1 MDKNE
6 LIQKE
11 RERLA
16 ALFVELPR
24 EKFYI
29 VLGLIDQAA
38 FLRVTLDEMQ
48 PELQPTDEYK
58 NGANQH
64 GKKISAT
71 LQAYNQTEK
80 VYQKLI
86 AQLMDYLPYEQ
97 GKKYRIPFAD
107 ENTLIAYK
115 NFVDSQEIEYYLSDE
130 FKNKLEAD
138 RSKALELM
146 LEGN

>member
-1 MDKNE
+1 MEKNK
-6 LIQKE
+6 LIENE
-11 RERLA
+11 RIRLA
-16 ALFVELPR
+16 ALFIDLPR
-24 EKFYI
+24 EKFYC

-48 PELQPTDEYK
+48 TELQPTDEYK

-86 AQLMDYLPYEQ
+86 EQLMQYLPVDRR
-97 GKKYRIPFAD
+97 GKYRMPGAD
-107 ENTLIAYK
+107 EHEMVAFR
-115 NFVDSQEIEYYLSDE
+115 NFIDNNEIKFYLSDK
-130 FKNKLEAD
+130 FKKQLELD
-138 RSKALELM
+138 RAKALELM
-146 LEGN
+146 LSGN